1 MSTPRNEHRDNGIMD
16 SIAALRSVLMLDTP
30 IRDAL
35 AVGKKNYEK
44 NQQSQKLSFSSTT
57 TPSSRTNAKHTPF
70 KANGSGSSF
79 SPLVTTPRASSL
91 PRSPEVQE
99 SGTKVLAK
107 KIQLLEANQTELEGR
122 LNAETDQKEMLRTTN
137 DKLSQLQA
145 QQASQLEQI
154 TESRDKLREE
164 TIKLKKTL
172 ELERSNHSR
181 TIAFLQSTTSGTMQS
196 EHSSEQ
202 ESARIESEN
211 LKKRLQKSDSLN
223 AESELLVKSLTAE
236 VERLNADLRKLRGAH
251 ELAFQKNNESHKK
264 EVADLQNKI
273 EQTESGLVAQI
284 NNERKSAEA
293 NYEKVL

>member
-1 MSTPRNEHRDNGIMD
+1 
-16 SIAALRSVLMLDTP
+16 MLDTP

-35 AVGKKNYEK
+35 AVGKNNNNYEK

-57 TPSSRTNAKHTPF
+57 TPSSRSNPKNTPIS
-70 KANGSGSSF
+70 K
-79 SPLVTTPRASSL
+79 
-91 PRSPEVQE
+91 PRSPEANE

-107 KIQLLEANQTELEGR
+107 KIQLLEASQTELEGR
-122 LNAETDQKEMLRTTN
+122 LNTETEQNEMLRTTN
-137 DKLSQLQA
+137 DKLTQLQT

-154 TESRDKLREE
+154 TDSRDKFREE

-181 TIAFLQSTTSGTMQS
+181 TTAFLQSTTSGAIQS
-196 EHSSEQ
+196 EHLSEK
-202 ESARIESEN
+202 ESFRIESEH
-211 LKKRLQKSDSLN
+211 LKKRLQKSDSRN

-236 VERLNADLRKLRGAH
+236 VERLNADLRKLREVH
-251 ELAFQKNNESHKK
+251 ELSFQEKDENHKK
-264 EVADLQNKI
+264 EVVDLQNKI